1 VQMLRL
7 GRVPSAA
14 DVQQMATV
22 QPGPLPGRNLATPFG
37 IDPSTF
43 AHDLAMQSAEAIR
56 EALVNVLSRG
66 QIRAATGF
74 GGAALDVTPR
84 TGAVTQ
90 VGVLLQTLKDQF
102 AKIGDTIGATLIAS
116 FGPMAILMRALE
128 PAIRALT
135 PLFDRLAVPIA
146 LVARVLVAQ
155 IEPVLR
161 ALWPVLRLLG
171 IVATIV
177 GEVFSRV
184 AAAVA
189 QAIGGLVKA
198 IGNMIAHI
206 PGLGGVGHAIANFG
220 QSILNFG
227 QGARQAA
234 DEFARTR
241 KELQG
246 MTWDQTA
253 QALEDLQ
260 NSAQNASDALNNIPS
275 GFRIQRAIFLAS
287 PAINGPQSVTGASGG
302 QTNYFAPGSIVINTQ
317 RQRGDELLDEVSRAA
332 RDRNMARRGT
342 TAGAADVIG

>member
-1 VQMLRL
+1 
-7 GRVPSAA
+7 
-14 DVQQMATV
+14 
-22 QPGPLPGRNLATPFG
+22 
-37 IDPSTF
+37 
-43 AHDLAMQSAEAIR
+43 
-56 EALVNVLSRG
+56 
-66 QIRAATGF
+66 
-74 GGAALDVTPR
+74 
-84 TGAVTQ
+84 
-90 VGVLLQTLKDQF
+90 
-102 AKIGDTIGATLIAS
+102 
-116 FGPMAILMRALE
+116 
-128 PAIRALT
+128 
-135 PLFDRLAVPIA
+135 
-146 LVARVLVAQ
+146 
-155 IEPVLR
+155 LR